1 LGTSKNNVIRC
12 LEQFQTPPKLRSA
25 SICIGST
32 LRQIEGMVNYF
43 ENYRNEGFASSVS
56 VTISSKNSNK
66 MRVEPSFPVKRH
78 ALRKKQFDKTDYN
91 YAILQVEKDIEVN
104 YLFGYDMAINSLKSR
119 FEELWP
125 IDGTKLKDCCTR
137 FARSLSRWFI

>member
-1 LGTSKNNVIRC
+1 
-12 LEQFQTPPKLRSA
+12 
-25 SICIGST
+25 
-32 LRQIEGMVNYF
+32 MVNYF

-104 YLFGYDMAINSLKSR
+104 YLFGYDITINSLKSR
-119 FEELWP
+119 FE
-125 IDGTKLKDCCTR
+125 
-137 FARSLSRWFI
+137 